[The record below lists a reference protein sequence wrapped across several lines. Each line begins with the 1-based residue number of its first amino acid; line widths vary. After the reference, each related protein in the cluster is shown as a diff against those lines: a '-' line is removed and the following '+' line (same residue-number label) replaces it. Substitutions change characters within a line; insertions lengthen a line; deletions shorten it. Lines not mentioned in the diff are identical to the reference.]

1 MRTIGKYV
9 IRGHLG
15 RGASAT
21 VYKARLPV
29 VDRLVA
35 VKVLTPDET
44 LLALLGE
51 AELRSR
57 FTAEARLLA
66 AIEHPRLA
74 AVLDYDLDAHG
85 RPFYVMNYFCQNLG
99 TLLGET
105 YVADRP
111 SRIVPVERAVRYAL
125 QILDG
130 LSRLHDAGYLHRD
143 VKPFNVM
150 LDAEDQVKLIDLGL
164 STLRGEV
171 RPGPKNLKVGTPFY
185 SAPEQEEDP
194 AAADERADLYG
205 LGLTLWRML
214 TGRLPAERR
223 ADSRPP
229 SRDNG
234 LLDAEFDAF
243 LCRAVHPDRA
253 RRFPSARTMA
263 QALAALFSAWQARQ
277 ARACRLAGPATPLAI
292 PVPRLLRSTP
302 LKVPLAAAVRLFPMD
317 ALGRP
322 RTTPH
327 HPLTDQGDGTV
338 LDPATHLLWQRA
350 GSPWPLRRPEA
361 QTYVAGLNAARFAG
375 RDDWRLPTV
384 DELLSVLRPGAG
396 PDPADWCAEP
406 ALDPGQRWLWSA
418 DRKSFTSAW
427 YADTRLGFVAAQ
439 DCDCR
444 LHARA
449 VATAGAA

>member
-205 LGLTLWRML
+205 PGPNLV
-214 TGRLPAERR
+214 AH
-223 ADSRPP
+223 AHRPP
-229 SRDNG
+229 
-234 LLDAEFDAF
+234 
-243 LCRAVHPDRA
+243 
-253 RRFPSARTMA
+253 
-263 QALAALFSAWQARQ
+263 
-277 ARACRLAGPATPLAI
+277 
-292 PVPRLLRSTP
+292 
-302 LKVPLAAAVRLFPMD
+302 
-317 ALGRP
+317 
-322 RTTPH
+322 
-327 HPLTDQGDGTV
+327 
-338 LDPATHLLWQRA
+338 
-350 GSPWPLRRPEA
+350 
-361 QTYVAGLNAARFAG
+361 AG
-375 RDDWRLPTV
+375 RAPR
-384 DELLSVLRPGAG
+384 G
-396 PDPADWCAEP
+396 
-406 ALDPGQRWLWSA
+406 
-418 DRKSFTSAW
+418 
-427 YADTRLGFVAAQ
+427 
-439 DCDCR
+439 
-444 LHARA
+444 
-449 VATAGAA
+449 